1 MQFYLVDVFAEAKY
15 QGNQLPV
22 FIGNPPS
29 EQMQTIALEM
39 NYSETTFVTSTTP
52 ENGGYNVRI
61 FMPTVEA
68 PFAGHPTLGT
78 AYIIR
83 EYIIKKPVQQVN
95 LNLKVGQIPVTFS
108 EDGVAWMR
116 QNQPEFMQ
124 TYDVDTWAKVLNLSP
139 DDFDADYPIQDVS
152 TGLPFTITP
161 LKTLAAVKR
170 ARVNLDRMREV
181 LADSD
186 SLGPLIFSRE
196 TYHAQSDLNA
206 RVLVDVHGIPEDPAT
221 GSANGNLSSYL
232 VKYNYFGR
240 DHIQIK
246 VEQGYEI
253 NRPSLLYHNTWQDS
267 DEIAVNIGGRVFIV
281 AEGRLVD

>member
-22 FIGNPPS
+22 FIGNPPT
-29 EQMQTIALEM
+29 EQMQAIALEM
-39 NYSETTFVTSTTP
+39 NTSETTFITSTTP

-83 EYIIKKPVQQVN
+83 EYIIQQPVDQVV
-95 LNLKVGQIPVTFS
+95 LNLKIGQIPVTFG

-116 QNQPEFMQ
+116 QKQPVFLQ
-124 TYDVDTWAKVLNLSP
+124 TYDVGTWATVLNLSP

-152 TGLPFTITP
+152 TGLPFTIVP
-161 LKTLAAVKR
+161 LKTMDAVKR
-170 ARVNLDRMREV
+170 AHIYLPVMRDV
-181 LADSD
+181 LADSE
-186 SLGPLIFSRE
+186 SIGPLIFSRE
-196 TYHAQSDLNA
+196 TYHPDNDLNA
-206 RVLVDVHGIPEDPAT
+206 RVLVDIYGVPEDPAT
-221 GSANGNLSSYL
+221 GSANGDLSGYL
-232 VKYNYFGR
+232 VKHNYFGR

-253 NRPSLLYHNTWQDS
+253 NRPSLLYHNTWQDG
-267 DEIAVNIGGRVFIV
+267 DEIAVNIGGRVFMV
-281 AEGRLVD
+281 AEGNLID